1 MLSNDYIV
9 GLTDGEGSF
18 QVQIRK
24 ERKNPTIRFTI
35 KLIEKDKEILD
46 MVKSFFGCGNIYI
59 QNDKRPNHSRCFR
72 YEVSKTSDMMDIIIP
87 FFIKNPPKLKSKIN
101 DFDLLKK
108 IAEEL
113 KKNYPDYNLIKT
125 LSKHMH

>member
-9 GLTDGEGSF
+9 GITDGEGSF

-24 ERKNPTIRFTI
+24 DRKNPTLRFTI
-35 KLIEKDKEILD
+35 KLIEKDKEILETI
-46 MVKSFFGCGNIYI
+46 KSFFRCGKIYI

-72 YEVSKTSDMMDIIIP
+72 YEVSNISDMNGTIIP
-87 FFIKNPPKLKSKIN
+87 FFIKNPPKFKSKIN
-101 DFDLLKK
+101 DFELLKQ

-113 KKNYPDYNLIKT
+113 KNKNPNYGLIQT
-125 LSKHMH
+125 LSKQMH

>member
-24 ERKNPTIRFTI
+24 DRKNPTIRFTI
-35 KLIEKDKEILD
+35 KLIEKDKEILELI
-46 MVKSFFGCGNIYI
+46 KSFFGCGNVYI

-72 YEVSKTSDMMDIIIP
+72 YEVSKTSDMNEVIIP

-101 DFDLLKK
+101 DFELLKQ

-113 KKNYPDYNLIKT
+113 KKEKPNRGLIKT
-125 LSKHMH
+125 LSIHMH